1 MKRNVPEGSGR
12 HEEQIISF
20 QISKREIATEYIS
33 HFPTVFE
40 VLTTRSCPILCD
52 PMYHSQPGSSV
63 HGILQARM

>member
-40 VLTTRSCPILCD
+40 VLATRSCPILCD

>member
-20 QISKREIATEYIS
+20 QISKREIAMEYIS

-40 VLTTRSCPILCD
+40 VLATQSCPILVS
-52 PMYHSQPGSSV
+52 HSQPGSSV